1 MNKLKIVIGFVLF
14 CILWMVLVE
23 IISIASTF
31 ISNLIWVLLISLY
44 EWWSTLS
51 MFRILI
57 LIFLWWGI
65 IWGII
70 QLVIGMAYWWLT
82 TWIVFLV
89 LLIFK
94 LIPFKYHR
102 LWWKILNILAI
113 IRLLIW
119 LYLIFVN
126 WSTMPISSTIWMLLA
141 FLIILLA
148 ISDVLNKSEK

>member
-126 WSTMPISSTIWMLLA
+126 WSTMPISSTIW
-141 FLIILLA
+141 ILLA